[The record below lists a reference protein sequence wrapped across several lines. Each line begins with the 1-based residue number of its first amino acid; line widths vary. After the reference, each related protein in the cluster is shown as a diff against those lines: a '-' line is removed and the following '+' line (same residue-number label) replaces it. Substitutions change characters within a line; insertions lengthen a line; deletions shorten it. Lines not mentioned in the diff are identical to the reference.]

1 MDPLRHLAETE
12 GFFTR
17 TAAEDCGTP
26 DRIIAAM
33 VRQKLWHRIRRGYY
47 TYNDLWLSLDATQR
61 HAVLSRAVLHSLEG
75 NVVLSHASA
84 LVQHGVATWDMD
96 LTRVH
101 VTRLDDGAGRI
112 ERDVVHHRSCV
123 PDHDVREVDGLPT
136 IEVARALVEAGSRT
150 SGESALVSFD
160 SALFQGLVGEDEL
173 CQMHLTMQRWPG
185 TQHLHIPVR
194 MASGKSQSV
203 GESRGNWLFW
213 RAGLPAPV
221 QQFEVYDGSVLVGIT
236 DWAWPRLNL
245 LGEFDG
251 RVKYTRLVPRG
262 KEPGDVVF
270 EEKKREDLLRRVT
283 GMGMVRLVWSDY
295 QHPQATIG
303 RLRQA
308 MGLAG

>member
-1 MDPLRHLAETE
+1 MDPLRYLAETE

-17 TAAEDCGTP
+17 AAAEDVGTP
-26 DRIIAAM
+26 DRIIATM
-33 VRQKLWHRIRRGYY
+33 VRQKIWHRIRRGYY
-47 TYNDLWLSLDATQR
+47 TFNDLWLPLTPTER
-61 HAVLSRAVLHSLEG
+61 HRVLSRAVLHSLGG
-75 NVVLSHASA
+75 NVALSHVSA
-84 LVQHGVATWDMD
+84 LVQRRVATWNMD

-101 VTRLDDGAGRI
+101 VTRIDDGAGRI
-112 ERDVVHHRSCV
+112 ERDVVHHRGSV
-123 PDHDVREVDGLPT
+123 PDDVHEVDGLPT
-136 IEVARALVEAGSRT
+136 IGVARALVEAGSRA
-150 SGESALVSFD
+150 SSESALVSFD
-160 SALFQGLVGEDEL
+160 SALFQGLATEDEL
-173 CQMHLTMQRWPG
+173 CEMHLMMQRWPG

-221 QQFEVYDGSVLVGIT
+221 QQFEVYDGAVLVGIT

-251 RVKYTRLVPRG
+251 KVKYTQLVPPG

-295 QHPQATIG
+295 EHPQATVG

-308 MGLAG
+308 MGQAS

>member
-17 TAAEDCGTP
+17 AAAENCGVS
-26 DRIIAAM
+26 DRLIAAL
-33 VRQKLWHRIRRGYY
+33 VRQKVWHRIRRGYY
-47 TYNDLWLSLDATQR
+47 TFSDVWHPLDAVAR
-61 HAVLSRAVLHSLEG
+61 HAVLSRAVVHSLDG
-75 NVVLSHASA
+75 RVVLSHVSA
-84 LVQHGVATWDMD
+84 LVQHDVAIWNMD

-101 VTRLDDGAGRI
+101 VTRVDDGAGRI
-112 ERDVVHHRSCV
+112 ERDVVHHRASV
-123 PDHDVREVDGLPT
+123 PDADIHEVNALPT
-136 IEVARALVEAGSRT
+136 VGIARALIEAGSRT

-160 SALFQGLVGEDEL
+160 SALFRGLVGEDEL
-173 CQMHLTMQRWPG
+173 CETHLAMQQWPG
-185 TQHLHIPVR
+185 TQRLHIPVR
-194 MASGKSQSV
+194 MASGKSQSA

-213 RAGLPAPV
+213 RSGLPAPV
-221 QQFEVYDGSVLVGIT
+221 QQFEVYDGAVLVGIT

-251 RVKYTRLVPRG
+251 LVKYTRLVPRG

-270 EEKKREDLLRRVT
+270 AEKKREDLLRRVT

-295 QHPQATIG
+295 EHPQATVG

-308 MGLAG
+308 MGRAS